1 MYSENSRARK
11 DVEIPWAM
19 SNLLGN
25 SKTYVKTDENK
36 LFYKYTP
43 FCNAL
48 AFHGRALLLFI
59 NNCRILANSR
69 FTRNRT
75 TRHPMKVL
83 IQTKRIVFKRNVVCR

>member
-1 MYSENSRARK
+1 MYSKNSLARK

-25 SKTYVKTDENK
+25 NKTYVLTDENK

-48 AFHGRALLLFI
+48 AIHGRGLLLFI

-69 FTRNRT
+69 FT
-75 TRHPMKVL
+75 
-83 IQTKRIVFKRNVVCR
+83 